1 MKNFLSIFGLFVC
14 VLAMTA
20 CGGKTDGQ
28 SAQDSVPKYELQII
42 KPVDTKVTYSFPA
55 LLKGIND
62 VDIYP
67 QAEGRITGIFYE
79 DGALVRKGQKLFTIE
94 STQHQM
100 QVNTDEASVKAAM
113 ATVNSAKLKLDS
125 QKKLFEKKIVSE
137 YVYRTAQNE
146 YSTALA
152 QLAQTKAQL
161 EASKKN
167 LSYCT
172 VTSPINGIINGR
184 KFKVGTLVSPTM
196 VEPLTTVS
204 DQSTIVA
211 QFSIPENIFAD
222 VIEEQNLINTPN
234 GYRSRTGKS
243 LDDFIIFSLVMT
255 DGTQYGQKGHF
266 RAMSGMVDNQTGTAT
281 CYVDFKNPN
290 GILRSGNSAN
300 ITIPVETKGVFVVPQ
315 SACKKLQDKYILY
328 KVNPEGKAESVIVEV
343 FPTDDGLSY
352 ILGETDKLKTGD
364 EILKTGV
371 ARVTD
376 GMKLK

>member
-1 MKNFLSIFGLFVC
+1 MKIKSILDLALVTM
-14 VLAMTA
+14 AMTA
-20 CGGKTDGQ
+20 CGGKTDEQ
-28 SAQDSVPKYELQII
+28 SAQNSLPKYELLAI
-42 KPVDTKVTYSFPA
+42 KPVDTNVTYSFPT
-55 LLKGIND
+55 LLKGVND

-79 DGALVRKGQKLFTIE
+79 DGALVHKGQKLFTIE
-94 STQHQM
+94 STQRQM

-125 QKKLFEKKIVSE
+125 QKKLYDKKIVSE

-152 QLAQTKAQL
+152 QLAQAKAQL
-161 EASKKN
+161 EASKKD

-172 VTSPINGIINGR
+172 VTSPISGIINGR
-184 KFKVGTLVSPTM
+184 KYKVGTLVSPTM
-196 VEPLTTVS
+196 PEPLTTVS

-222 VIEEQNLINTPN
+222 VIEEQNLVNTPN

-243 LDDFIIFSLVMT
+243 MDDFITFSLVMT
-255 DGTQYGQKGHF
+255 DGTQYGEKGHF
-266 RAMSGMVDNQTGTAT
+266 RTMSGMVDNQTGTAT

-300 ITIPVETKGVFVVPQ
+300 ITIPIEAKGVFVVPQ
-315 SACKKLQDKYILY
+315 SACKKLQNRYILY
-328 KVNPEGKAESVIVEV
+328 KVDAQGKAESVIVDV
-343 FPTDDGLSY
+343 YPTDDGLSY

-376 GMKLK
+376 GIRLK